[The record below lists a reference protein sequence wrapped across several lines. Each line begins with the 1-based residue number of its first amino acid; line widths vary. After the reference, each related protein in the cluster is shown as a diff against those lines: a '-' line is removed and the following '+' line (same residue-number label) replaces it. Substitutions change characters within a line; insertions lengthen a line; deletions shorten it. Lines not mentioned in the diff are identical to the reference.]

1 SPISDTTILS
11 SMGAACDHIDHVKTQ
26 LPYALLVA
34 SASAITYAAVGRF
47 DSPWLLLVALALVG
61 VFVVGAGRAWGARVS
76 DFRAEGT

>member
-34 SASAITYAAVGRF
+34 SASAITYAAAGRF
-47 DSPWLLLVALALVG
+47 DSPWLLLLALALVAM
-61 VFVVGAGRAWGARVS
+61 FVVGAGSAWGARVS
-76 DFRAEGT
+76 DFRTEGT